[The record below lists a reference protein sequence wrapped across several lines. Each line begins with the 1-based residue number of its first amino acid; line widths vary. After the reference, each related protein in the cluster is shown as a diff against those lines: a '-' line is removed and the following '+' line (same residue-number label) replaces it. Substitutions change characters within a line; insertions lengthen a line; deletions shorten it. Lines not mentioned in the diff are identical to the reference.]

1 MGGHFP
7 EVFRDVTNNIAGLLG
22 QAAASRNIAGIL
34 VGNRLGEFSGKL
46 QPAVADIFGKEF
58 DTVNDLELVI
68 TI

>member
-7 EVFRDVTNNIAGLLG
+7 EVFRDVPNNIPGLFD

-46 QPAVADIFGKEF
+46 QPALADIFGKEF
-58 DTVNDLELVI
+58 YTVNDLELVI
-68 TI
+68 FI